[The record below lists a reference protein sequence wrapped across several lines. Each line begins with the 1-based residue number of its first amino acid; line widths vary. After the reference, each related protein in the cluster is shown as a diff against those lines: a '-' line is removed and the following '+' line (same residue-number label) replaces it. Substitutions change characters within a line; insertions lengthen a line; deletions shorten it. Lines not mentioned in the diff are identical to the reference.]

1 MAKYTDETKD
11 EEKPVTPQ
19 VNLPAKKRKT
29 KIRKGIVV
37 LVTDTD
43 LYVNIDGANEVV
55 KREAKH
61 ADVKKDDEIN
71 I

>member
-1 MAKYTDETKD
+1 MAKYTNELNE

-19 VNLPAKKRKT
+19 VKLPAKKRKS
-29 KIRKGIVV
+29 KLRKGIVV
-37 LVTDTD
+37 LVTDKD

-61 ADVKKDDEIN
+61 ADVKKGDEIN